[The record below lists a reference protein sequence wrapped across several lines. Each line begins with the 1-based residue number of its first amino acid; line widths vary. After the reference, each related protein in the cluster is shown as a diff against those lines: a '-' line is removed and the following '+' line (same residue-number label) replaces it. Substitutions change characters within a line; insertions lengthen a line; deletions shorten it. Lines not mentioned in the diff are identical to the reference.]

1 MTGFCNNREER
12 VNHYTQPGCIFKPPT
27 EGGLDTTLQVTSV
40 THLVEGSHGGG
51 SGRNDVVYEEEESVL
66 WSQADPFPDE
76 EVELAHCQVYTEGI
90 KRSVM

>member
-1 MTGFCNNREER
+1 VGGGGKGGAEQRKVADHIRQENTNCMVRK
-12 VNHYTQPGCIFKPPT
+12 YTYGRMS
-27 EGGLDTTLQVTSV
+27 ESW

-76 EVELAHCQVYTEGI
+76 EVELAHCQVYIEGT
-90 KRSVM
+90 RR

>member
-1 MTGFCNNREER
+1 MVAE
-12 VNHYTQPGCIFKPPT
+12 V
-27 EGGLDTTLQVTSV
+27 GGM

-76 EVELAHCQVYTEGI
+76 KVELAHSQVYTEGTRRLVI
-90 KRSVM
+90 WG

>member
-1 MTGFCNNREER
+1 MVAE
-12 VNHYTQPGCIFKPPT
+12 V
-27 EGGLDTTLQVTSV
+27 GGM

-76 EVELAHCQVYTEGI
+76 KVELAHCQVYTEGT
-90 KRSVM
+90 RGSVIWRYDKQQC

>member
-1 MTGFCNNREER
+1 MAEVGGMTHL
-12 VNHYTQPGCIFKPPT
+12 V
-27 EGGLDTTLQVTSV
+27 EGSHGGGVGGM

-76 EVELAHCQVYTEGI
+76 KVELAHCQVYTE
-90 KRSVM
+90 RT